1 MTGTIFIPV
10 VEPTQTAVAMVLGR
24 VPLGW

>member
-10 VEPTQTAVAMVLGR
+10 VEPTQAAVAMVLGR
-24 VPLGW
+24 VLLGW

>member
-10 VEPTQTAVAMVLGR
+10 IEPTRAAVAMVLGR
-24 VPLGW
+24 VRLGW